1 MSIRSLFPTMILS
14 IACLA
19 GCSGATGGDAGD
31 AGSTAAD
38 DTGPGETTTPTTGGT
53 TAGGT
58 TTGGTTTGGTTTGAT
73 QSTGVGDLCGNGEV
87 DGDEVCDGAALGG
100 KQCADVDAAFVGGAL
115 ACADDCASF
124 DASGCEIDP
133 NVALVAVNEV
143 TSKGAVTG
151 PYADQGDAIELYN
164 AGGAAADLGGWRL
177 SDDPRLPVD
186 KTYVFPP
193 GTTLAPGAF
202 LVLVAFDDV
211 TMLGQLPFGVSDDKQ
226 ETLTLVD
233 AQGGTADEVM
243 FSGVDAVVSYC
254 RLPDG
259 TGPWQTCAQ
268 SFGAANVAAMVVC
281 GDGVIG
287 EGEDC
292 DGEAL
297 AGQTCEGL
305 GLGFTGGT
313 LGCAATCSFDA
324 AMCVSDSAVALNE
337 LESTDDQIELYN
349 AGNQVIDLSG
359 WILTD
364 DLVDQ
369 DYDPAADLEKLV
381 FAPQTTLAAKQ
392 FLVVAKGK
400 GVGEHIFGLGAG
412 GDTVTL
418 LMPNL
423 EVVDQVTYAA
433 DEAAQSYCRLPDG
446 PGGAWTVG
454 CEPTFGAANAGP

>member
-1 MSIRSLFPTMILS
+1 MSIRSLFPTMMLS

-19 GCSGATGGDAGD
+19 GCSGATGRDTGD
-31 AGSTAAD
+31 AGSAATAD
-38 DTGPGETTTPTTGGT
+38 DTGSGATGEPTTGEPT
-53 TAGGT
+53 TGEATSAEATSGGT
-58 TTGGTTTGGTTTGAT
+58 QDTG
-73 QSTGVGDLCGNGEV
+73 SGDSCGNGEI
-87 DGDEVCDGAALGG
+87 DAGEVCDGAALGG
-100 KQCADVDAAFVGGAL
+100 KQCFDVDAAFIGGAL
-115 ACADDCASF
+115 GCADDCASF
-124 DASGCEIDP
+124 DASGCEVDP

-143 TSKGAVTG
+143 TSKGAATG
-151 PYADQGDAIELYN
+151 PYADQGDAIELFN

-202 LVLVAFDDV
+202 LVLVALDEV
-211 TMLGQLPFGVSDDKQ
+211 TMQGQLPFGVSDDKE

-233 AQGGTADEVM
+233 AQGGAVDEVV

-259 TGPWQTCAQ
+259 TGAWQTCAQ
-268 SFGAANVAAMVVC
+268 SFGAANAAAMVVC

-292 DGEAL
+292 DGAAL
-297 AGQTCEGL
+297 GGQTCEGL

-324 AMCVSDSAVALNE
+324 SMCESDSTVALNE

-364 DLVDQ
+364 DAVGQ

-392 FLVVAKGK
+392 FLVVAKGM
-400 GVGEHIFGLGAG
+400 GAGEHIFGLGAG

-423 EVVDQVTYAA
+423 EVVDQVTYAM

-446 PGGAWTVG
+446 PGGAWTVD
-454 CEPTFGAANAGP
+454 CAPTLGAANVGP